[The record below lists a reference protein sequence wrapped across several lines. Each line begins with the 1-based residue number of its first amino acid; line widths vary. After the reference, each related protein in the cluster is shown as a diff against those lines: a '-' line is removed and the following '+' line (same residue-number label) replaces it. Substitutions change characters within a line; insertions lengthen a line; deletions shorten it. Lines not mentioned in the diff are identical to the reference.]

1 MPTTEATLRLTMP
14 TVAVLETLLAAQPH
28 APAWGLEICRRAGLG
43 AGTVYPI
50 LARLA
55 GLGWVE
61 VQEEDGPHPGRPARR
76 FYEFTTAGRE
86 QAEEALAARQAR
98 LL

>member
-1 MPTTEATLRLTMP
+1 MPTTEAAPRLTLP
-14 TVAVLETLLAAQPH
+14 TVAVLEALLAAQPH
-28 APAWGLEICRRAGLG
+28 APLWGLEICRTAGLG

-61 VQEEDGPHPGRPARR
+61 AREEDGPHPGRPARR
-76 FYEFTTAGRE
+76 LYEFTASGRDL
-86 QAEEALAARQAR
+86 AAEALAARRAR

>member
-1 MPTTEATLRLTMP
+1 MPTTEAALRLTMP
-14 TVAVLETLLAAQPH
+14 TIAVLETLLAAQPH
-28 APAWGLEICRRAGLG
+28 APVWGLEICRTAELG

-61 VQEEDGPHPGRPARR
+61 AREEDGPHPGRPARR
-76 FYEFTTAGRE
+76 LYEFTTAGRE
-86 QAEEALAARQAR
+86 LAAEALAARRAR
-98 LL
+98 LP

>member
-1 MPTTEATLRLTMP
+1 MPTTDAALRLTTP
-14 TVAVLETLLAAQPH
+14 TVAVLEKLLAAQPH
-28 APAWGLEICRRAGLG
+28 TPMWGLEICRTADLG

-61 VQEEDGPHPGRPARR
+61 VREENEPHPGRPARR
-76 FYEFTTAGRE
+76 LYEFTAAGRE
-86 QAEEALAARQAR
+86 RAAEALATRRAR
-98 LL
+98 LP

>member
-1 MPTTEATLRLTMP
+1 MPTTDAVLRLTMP
-14 TVAVLETLLAAQPH
+14 TIAVLETLLAARPT
-28 APAWGLEICRRAGLG
+28 APVWGLEICRTAELG

-61 VQEEDGPHPGRPARR
+61 AREEDEPHPGRPPRR
-76 FYEFTTAGRE
+76 LYEFTAVGRE
-86 QAEEALAARQAR
+86 RAVEALAARRAR
-98 LL
+98 LP